1 MVSPS
6 GLSSSKL
13 KVTRPLLML
22 CNSLDLLQAQSL
34 RGRLSVLVEAVSP
47 PAVSAALDFR
57 ALANYGAPAAE
68 YHGNAEGS

>member
-13 KVTRPLLML
+13 KVTRLLLML
-22 CNSLDLLQAQSL
+22 CSSLDLLQAQLL
-34 RGRLSVLVEAVSP
+34 RGRLSVLVEAVCVLQPRLPSIQ
-47 PAVSAALDFR
+47 
-57 ALANYGAPAAE
+57 ALAKRGAPAAE